1 MTLSAFNSDPE
12 MATKHENFKTKCVNV
27 RGHMTKPNIQYD
39 FCVSVWM
46 ALHCG
51 FVVTNVLKK
60 HWNIYMNISLISNNQ
75 TSTMWPSFPPPSHH
89 SFSMSTPPFYCLPYL
104 PPPLGPPYVPILHPA
119 CPTSAHLS
127 FPLPYTP
134 FLPLPPPFLSRSS
147 PLPFH

>member
-51 FVVTNVLKK
+51 FVVTNVR
-60 HWNIYMNISLISNNQ
+60 NIETYIYEYI
-75 TSTMWPSFPPPSHH
+75 